1 MKTRREIFVFTF
13 FKTGTFLF
21 LGICLFLFV
30 VSPVK
35 AAIVDYLVINE
46 LSTSGATTYDD
57 WVELYNPTASD
68 IDLGLGWSLQKVTG
82 GGTVTR
88 TDLSGVVSAGGYFLI
103 VREHDSTDGDL
114 KSMKDLLSDNFAI
127 ADSNALYLVNSNT
140 SIDPDDPLAEYVDLV
155 GWGGIIYGEGSSY
168 PTNIGA
174 GKSLSRKTAGDDTDD
189 NSFDFEILDTPTPTN
204 SGLNE
209 GGDGDLNGDVLVTIY
224 PNAEPVQSITANTAS
239 IIFQVNSDGNATV
252 DYGIDDS
259 YGSTSVETVIT
270 ANTDIIIELSEL
282 ECNTTYHYSVNASNL
297 SGSNSDQTDDDT
309 FTTLPCGISV
319 DSLTMTR
326 SGARA
331 NDNYSEGWEW
341 QFDITVWNESES
353 ELKMKFNAFSGTAV
367 LSAGG
372 NMRYSVDAGVTWIDI
387 LADETYPE
395 PGADISTIDGST
407 DLGRQVS
414 ILVQMKVPA
423 GTLAGSYGSSYGI
436 LTE

>member
-21 LGICLFLFV
+21 LGLGLFLFV
-30 VSPVK
+30 GLPAK

-46 LSTSGATTYDD
+46 LSTAGATTYDD
-57 WVELYNPTASD
+57 WVELYNPSVSD
-68 IDLGLGWSLQKVTG
+68 IDLTGWSIQKVTS

-88 TDLSGVVSAGGYFLI
+88 TDLSGVVPAGGYFLI
-103 VREHDSTDGDL
+103 VRDHASTDSDL
-114 KSMKDLLSDNFAI
+114 KSMKDLLADNFAI
-127 ADSNALYLVNSNT
+127 ADSNALYLVNSNS
-140 SIDPDDPLAEYVDLV
+140 SIDPDDPLEEYVDLI

-174 GKSLSRKTAGDDTDD
+174 EKSLSRKIAGDDTNN
-189 NSFDFEILDTPTPTN
+189 NSIDFEILDTPSPTN

-209 GGDGDLNGDVLVTIY
+209 GGDGDLNGDVLVTVY

-239 IIFQVNSDGNATV
+239 IIFQVNSDGNAIV
-252 DYGIDDS
+252 AYGIDDT
-259 YGSTSVETVIT
+259 YGSTSALTVFT
-270 ANTDIIIELSEL
+270 ANTDVSVEISSLA
-282 ECNTTYHYSVNASNL
+282 CNTTYHYQINAENTA
-297 SGSNSDQTDDDT
+297 GTDSDSTTDAS
-309 FTTLPCGISV
+309 FTTLPCGINI
-319 DSLTMTR
+319 DNLTMTR

-331 NDNYSEGWEW
+331 NDDYSEGWEW

-353 ELKMKFNAFSGTAV
+353 ELKMKFNAFSGEAE
-367 LSAGG
+367 LSAGN
-372 NMRYSVDAGVTWIDI
+372 NMRYSVDNGATWIDI
-387 LADETYPE
+387 LLDDTYPDL
-395 PGADISTIDGST
+395 GADISSIDEST
-407 DLGRQVS
+407 DTGRQVS